1 MVNKCSILDIDRIIE
16 LGKLIN
22 NDFDKLN
29 NISELIS
36 NDNIFGYYLDD
47 KLVGFIVINKCYEVI
62 DLLYIVVDKL
72 YRNKSIGS
80 KLMEYMIYTFDYERI
95 MLEVRCDNIYGAK
108 YGMWKEGAKKL
119 FSKDMLKKLEEI
131 KKNSDNNIAISALK
145 DFNET
150 NCKLI
155 FVE

>member
-80 KLMEYMIYTFDYERI
+80 KLMEYMINIFNYERI
-95 MLEVRCDNIYGAK
+95 MLEVRCDNIYAIKLYKK
-108 YGMWKEGAKKL
+108 YNFK
-119 FSKDMLKKLEEI
+119 I
-131 KKNSDNNIAISALK
+131 INIRKNYYLNNDAYVMEMVK
-145 DFNET
+145 
-150 NCKLI
+150 
-155 FVE
+155 

>member
-80 KLMEYMIYTFDYERI
+80 KLMEYMISTFDYERI
-95 MLEVRCDNIYGAK
+95 MLEVRCDNIYAIKLYKK
-108 YGMWKEGAKKL
+108 YNFK
-119 FSKDMLKKLEEI
+119 I
-131 KKNSDNNIAISALK
+131 INIRKNYYLNNDAYVMEMVK
-145 DFNET
+145 
-150 NCKLI
+150 
-155 FVE
+155 

>member
-80 KLMEYMIYTFDYERI
+80 KLMEYMINTFDYERI
-95 MLEVRCDNIYGAK
+95 MLEVRCDNIYAIKLYKK
-108 YGMWKEGAKKL
+108 YNFK
-119 FSKDMLKKLEEI
+119 I
-131 KKNSDNNIAISALK
+131 INIRKNYYLNNDAYVMEMVK
-145 DFNET
+145 
-150 NCKLI
+150 
-155 FVE
+155 